1 MFKLIALFA
10 LVAVAAAEPE
20 ADPQW
25 VYNYAD
31 VTPHLKTPSGDTVSV
46 AAAKNHHLGLK
57 AHEYAK
63 KAHVYSP
70 YVYNG
75 VYSPYTYAHTAGVYN
90 TYPMSYNYHHLYKRE
105 AESDAALVYRT
116 NYQGYPFYNTGVYT
130 YPSTYNTGVYSPYT
144 YAHTTGVYNAG
155 VYNAYPYSHHLY
167 KREAEAEPEAESDAA
182 LVYRTNYQ
190 GYPFYNT
197 GVYSSYPRMYNTGV
211 YSAYPYTY
219 NTAAYSA
226 YPHNYMYNR
235 LFKREAEPDSQY
247 FYNNFNG
254 YNGIFNRFNRFY
266 SGYTPYTNFYN
277 QGYYY

>member
-1 MFKLIALFA
+1 MGTQFLDVVIGRCTSQTVQTNLKMFKLIALFA

-25 VYNYAD
+25 VSNYWD

-90 TYPMSYNYHHLYKRE
+90 
-105 AESDAALVYRT
+105 
-116 NYQGYPFYNTGVYT
+116 
-130 YPSTYNTGVYSPYT
+130 
-144 YAHTTGVYNAG
+144 AG

-167 KREAEAEPEAESDAA
+167 KRE
-182 LVYRTNYQ
+182 
-190 GYPFYNT
+190 
-197 GVYSSYPRMYNTGV
+197 
-211 YSAYPYTY
+211 
-219 NTAAYSA
+219 
-226 YPHNYMYNR
+226 
-235 LFKREAEPDSQY
+235 
-247 FYNNFNG
+247 
-254 YNGIFNRFNRFY
+254 
-266 SGYTPYTNFYN
+266 
-277 QGYYY
+277 

>member
-20 ADPQW
+20 ADSQW
-25 VYNYAD
+25 VSNYWD
-31 VTPHLKTPSGDTVSV
+31 VTPHLKTHSGDTVSV

-70 YVYNG
+70 YVYN
-75 VYSPYTYAHTAGVYN
+75 VHNA
-90 TYPMSYNYHHLYKRE
+90 
-105 AESDAALVYRT
+105 
-116 NYQGYPFYNTGVYT
+116 
-130 YPSTYNTGVYSPYT
+130 GVYSPYT
-144 YAHTTGVYNAG
+144 YAHTTGVYNA
-155 VYNAYPYSHHLY
+155 YPYYHHLY

-197 GVYSSYPRMYNTGV
+197 GVYSTYPRTYNTGV

-226 YPHNYMYNR
+226 YPHNYMYNHV
-235 LFKREAEPDSQY
+235 FKREAESDSQY
-247 FYNNFNG
+247 LYNTFNG
-254 YNGIFNRFNRFY
+254 YNGFNFNRFNGFY
-266 SGYTPYTNFYN
+266 NGYTPYTNFYN
-277 QGYYY
+277 RGMYYY